1 VITDETKKKKKRT
14 RHARRDA
21 VSTRDTYTSTL
32 HGSKPNSLEPAT
44 ARRPTERSGSEARR
58 ISREP
63 PRAMAGRL
71 VSMLRWP
78 PDLGGLP
85 SQVSA
90 LLPSSSSYYESL
102 QERLQWDWGPEQLG
116 AAVRRWPELVP
127 DVPFVV
133 DAVLWGVITAVE
145 SVALVSMVCCFFLC
159 CGCTL

>member
-1 VITDETKKKKKRT
+1 
-14 RHARRDA
+14 
-21 VSTRDTYTSTL
+21 
-32 HGSKPNSLEPAT
+32 
-44 ARRPTERSGSEARR
+44 
-58 ISREP
+58 
-63 PRAMAGRL
+63 MAGRL

-85 SQVSA
+85 GQLSA
-90 LLPSSSSYYESL
+90 LLPSSSPAPASPSSSYYAFL

-133 DAVLWGVITAVE
+133 DAVLWGFITAVE
-145 SVALVSMVCCFFLC
+145 SVALVSMMCCFFLF

>member
-1 VITDETKKKKKRT
+1 
-14 RHARRDA
+14 
-21 VSTRDTYTSTL
+21 
-32 HGSKPNSLEPAT
+32 
-44 ARRPTERSGSEARR
+44 
-58 ISREP
+58 
-63 PRAMAGRL
+63 MAGRL

-85 SQVSA
+85 SQSSA
-90 LLPSSSSYYESL
+90 LLPSMPPRPSSSYYESL